1 MQPSSLTYGVLLMR
15 ALFTF
20 LALSMF
26 IHPSLSSRIT
36 NLYQHKN
43 NKRDGGETGFCDPYV
58 PFRCPDDGG
67 CISIQYLCDGA
78 ADCPDAY
85 DEYPRLCTAVKRP
98 PVEETSNFLK
108 SLLSGHGVNYL
119 EKLFGPKAREALAP
133 LGGVGK
139 VAIALSESQT
149 IEDFGAALHLMRSD
163 VDHLRD
169 VFLAVENG
177 DVRTLRGLGFKD
189 SEIGDVNFFLEKLVN
204 TGFLD

>member
-1 MQPSSLTYGVLLMR
+1 MKTSSLSYKGLLFQT
-15 ALFTF
+15 LLTLSVF
-20 LALSMF
+20 LS
-26 IHPSLSSRIT
+26 PSFPARI
-36 NLYQHKN
+36 NGIPGLKN
-43 NKRDGGETGFCDPYV
+43 NKRALDGRATKFCDPYV
-58 PFRCPDDGG
+58 PFRCPNDGG

-85 DEYPRLCTAVKRP
+85 DEDPRLCTAAKRP
-98 PVEETSNFLK
+98 PVEETANFLK
-108 SLLSGHGVNYL
+108 SLISGHGVNYL
-119 EKLFGPKAREALAP
+119 EKLFGAKAKEALAP

-169 VFLAVENG
+169 IFLAVENG

-189 SEIGDVNFFLEKLVN
+189 SEIGDVNFFLEKLTN